1 MARHPSE
8 RTVIFLI
15 GAVQFVNILDFM
27 MVLPLGPFFA
37 GPLGIPASR
46 IGVVG
51 GSYTAAAAL
60 SGIACSFFLDRFD
73 RRKALG
79 VAVAGLVAATALGG
93 FSTGF
98 AWMISARVLA
108 GLFGGPATSLSLS
121 IVADVIPA
129 ERRGKALGAVMG
141 AFSVAAVLGVPTG
154 LELARWGG
162 WRLPF
167 FSVAGMGLVL
177 LPIAI
182 FLTVA
187 FLAFVRYDPRIP
199 IGALFVLFMVGMNF
213 RMAPYQT
220 LISKVP
226 APQERA
232 GFMSL
237 MGAVQHLS
245 ASVGA
250 VSSSLVLTTGAA
262 GELIGIP
269 VLGTIAMAVAA
280 LVPALF
286 WSVERR
292 VAQPAPVP
300 AVTVAA

>member
-1 MARHPSE
+1 
-8 RTVIFLI
+8 
-15 GAVQFVNILDFM
+15 
-27 MVLPLGPFFA
+27 
-37 GPLGIPASR
+37 
-46 IGVVG
+46 
-51 GSYTAAAAL
+51 
-60 SGIACSFFLDRFD
+60 
-73 RRKALG
+73 
-79 VAVAGLVAATALGG
+79 
-93 FSTGF
+93 
-98 AWMISARVLA
+98 
-108 GLFGGPATSLSLS
+108 
-121 IVADVIPA
+121 
-129 ERRGKALGAVMG
+129 
-141 AFSVAAVLGVPTG
+141 
-154 LELARWGG
+154 
-162 WRLPF
+162 
-167 FSVAGMGLVL
+167 
-177 LPIAI
+177 
-182 FLTVA
+182 
-187 FLAFVRYDPRIP
+187 
-199 IGALFVLFMVGMNF
+199 MNF

>member
-1 MARHPSE
+1 MIGLLARP
-8 RTVIFLI
+8 TVQLSALATVVVMGSAFLLVPVMTPYLVLNLAFPTQHLKWIWIVGGALSFGFLRII
-15 GAVQFVNILDFM
+15 GALVDRYGSTRL
-27 MVLPLGPFFA
+27 A
-37 GPLGIPASR
+37 
-46 IGVVG
+46 VVG
-51 GSYTAAAAL
+51 T
-60 SGIACSFFLDRFD
+60 
-73 RRKALG
+73 
-79 VAVAGLVAATALGG
+79 
-93 FSTGF
+93 
-98 AWMISARVLA
+98 
-108 GLFGGPATSLSLS
+108 
-121 IVADVIPA
+121 
-129 ERRGKALGAVMG
+129 
-141 AFSVAAVLGVPTG
+141 
-154 LELARWGG
+154 
-162 WRLPF
+162 
-167 FSVAGMGLVL
+167 
-177 LPIAI
+177 AI

-226 APQERA
+226 ASQERA